1 MSDDDLFDQIDKY
14 QEDHLR
20 DGPDPWSEQG
30 MDKWNKTL
38 FNFEKAKL
46 NYNKDAVSKSN
57 DDLAKI
63 RNIDEEFER
72 TMAKARE
79 KAEKAPK
86 ATEAQLA
93 ARRKLNSSLKL
104 NDNTE
109 MQMTEL
115 DAGQLTDL
123 VSVLHPLNS
132 DAMQITRDLDSDLVT
147 LHDNDQV
154 KYGNVIAK
162 GEKSLA
168 SFDRRAK
175 DYNVQTPKRN
185 ITEKL
190 NEDASKRIN
199 DLPDFSDNNLVSLD
213 DDYSNNL

>member
-20 DGPDPWSEQG
+20 DGPDLWSEQG

-46 NYNKDAVSKSN
+46 NYNKNAVSKSN
-57 DDLAKI
+57 NDLAKT
-63 RNIDEEFER
+63 RNIDKEFER
-72 TMAKARE
+72 TMASARE

-93 ARRKLNSSLKL
+93 ARRKLNRSLKL

-147 LHDNDQV
+147 LHDNDRV

-199 DLPDFSDNNLVSLD
+199 DLPDFSDDNSVSLD

>member
-57 DDLAKI
+57 DDLAKT

-132 DAMQITRDLDSDLVT
+132 DAMQITRDLD
-147 LHDNDQV
+147 
-154 KYGNVIAK
+154 KIGR
-162 GEKSLA
+162 A
-168 SFDRRAK
+168 SCRER
-175 DYNVQTPKRN
+175 V
-185 ITEKL
+185 
-190 NEDASKRIN
+190 
-199 DLPDFSDNNLVSLD
+199 
-213 DDYSNNL
+213 

>member
-1 MSDDDLFDQIDKY
+1 MPDDDLFDRIDKY

-46 NYNKDAVSKSN
+46 NYNKDALSKPRT
-57 DDLAKI
+57 DLTKSKD
-63 RNIDEEFER
+63 IDKEFEQ
-72 TMAKARE
+72 TMAKARQR
-79 KAEKAPK
+79 AEKAPK
-86 ATEAQLA
+86 ATEKQLA

-147 LHDNDQV
+147 LHDNDRV

-168 SFDRRAK
+168 SFDKRAR
-175 DYNVQTPKRN
+175 DYNVQTPKRD

-190 NEDASKRIN
+190 NEDARKRIN
-199 DLPDFSDNNLVSLD
+199 DLPDFSDDNSVSLD

>member
-175 DYNVQTPKRN
+175 DCNVQTPKRN

>member
-57 DDLAKI
+57 DDLAKT
-63 RNIDEEFER
+63 RDIDKEFEQ

-86 ATEAQLA
+86 ATEVQLA

-115 DAGQLTDL
+115 DAVQLADL

-132 DAMQITRDLDSDLVT
+132 DAMQITCDLDSDLAV

-168 SFDRRAK
+168 GFDRRAK

-190 NEDASKRIN
+190 NEDARKRIN
-199 DLPDFSDNNLVSLD
+199 DLPDFSDDNSVSLD